1 MARLPAR
8 NLPSSRPHPDPAC
21 ARRSLL
27 SALRHAVGGG
37 SPPAPSP
44 LYRARARARSVGRP
58 GATGRTLVL
67 KDEGGGGQGARGR
80 TRGGGANGG
89 AWRCGLP
96 SPPPTAPLVCQ
107 LSGLFVAAGRNSQ
120 KVSALVHVVSV
131 ERTFENVPWSSGQ
144 SFLIFLYIFAC
155 SVGCRPWLPAH
166 PPSFAPCLRAS
177 GRACMHAQLLSR
189 CVLHRGRK
197 ERRSLGAEP
206 MGRIS
211 TSSSLRT
218 MVLHGTTPW
227 LHFIARNATG

>member
-1 MARLPAR
+1 MAHLPAR
-8 NLPSSRPHPDPAC
+8 NLLCSRPHPDPAC
-21 ARRSLL
+21 ARKSLFSVL
-27 SALRHAVGGG
+27 LHAARRGC
-37 SPPAPSP
+37 SPPAP
-44 LYRARARARSVGRP
+44 
-58 GATGRTLVL
+58 
-67 KDEGGGGQGARGR
+67 EG
-80 TRGGGANGG
+80 
-89 AWRCGLP
+89 
-96 SPPPTAPLVCQ
+96 Q

-206 MGRIS
+206 MGRRS